1 MQKNILVVT
10 KDRGAFNATN
20 GIVKKLRK
28 DLGHTVKVYAE
39 GLSAGLW
46 EEAGEKLA
54 FKGSVDFLKESFTL
68 NVAEELEKFEPDV
81 IVVGA
86 SVPINLEAQFAAA
99 AVERRKPIPVVVA
112 EDSFGGATR
121 IQTPIT
127 LALTL
132 HPLAAGFYEAEGIL
146 KGVPTVA
153 MGGESFRRIELSA
166 DKPAEVEKL
175 REQFDTLVLY
185 AGQGRPFTRDILRMT
200 LDCIDMTRAMTRG
213 ERIGLIVRHHPKVLP
228 PEVAELIKA
237 DLAAFRSG
245 KLVETTLSSD
255 EAASVC
261 DFTFTCFGSALN
273 YSAVHGHIP
282 VSVMT
287 DESEAQ
293 LREQT
298 GFGVT
303 PLAAVGA
310 AILMRSPVSF
320 PVLRLNGESLE
331 KNQRLYATPHPLD
344 PSVAA
349 DAILSV
355 AR

>member
-1 MQKNILVVT
+1 MKKILVVT
-10 KDRGAFNATN
+10 KDKGAFNATN
-20 GIVKKLRK
+20 RIVSQLR
-28 DLGHTVKVYAE
+28 DSLGHTVKVYAE

-46 EEAGEKLA
+46 EEVGEKLA
-54 FKGSVDFLKESFTL
+54 FKGPVDFLKEPFTL

-81 IVVGA
+81 VVVGA
-86 SVPINLEAQFAAA
+86 SVPINLEARFAEA

-166 DKPAEVEKL
+166 DKQAEVEKL

-185 AGQGRPFTRDILRMT
+185 AGQGRPFTRDILRMA
-200 LDCIDMTRAMTRG
+200 LDCIGMTKG
-213 ERIGLIVRHHPKVLP
+213 ESIGLIVSHHPKVLP
-228 PEVAELIKA
+228 PEVLAAIMA
-237 DLAAFRSG
+237 DLDAFRSG
-245 KLVETTLSSD
+245 TIVKTTLSSD

-261 DFTFTCFGSALN
+261 DVTFTCFGSALN
-273 YSAVHGHIP
+273 NAAVHGRIA

-310 AILMRSPVSF
+310 ALTMRSPTSF
-320 PVLRLNGESLE
+320 PVLRLNRESLFE
-331 KNQRLYATPHPLD
+331 NQRLYAQPYPLD